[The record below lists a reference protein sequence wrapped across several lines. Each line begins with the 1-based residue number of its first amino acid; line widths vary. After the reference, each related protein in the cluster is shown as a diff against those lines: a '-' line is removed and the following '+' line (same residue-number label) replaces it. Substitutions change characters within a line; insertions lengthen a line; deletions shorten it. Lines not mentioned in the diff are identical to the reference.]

1 MWSRLGQFD
10 DVVLDLLGLLHQIFD
25 GRFRCKRTFVQLIDE
40 HEEALLLDG
49 EPRDFMEAYL
59 REVRRNP
66 EHDHIRRRSLCFVAA
81 DLWTGGMETTV
92 TTMRWAI
99 IYLVYHPSVLIRCQ
113 MELDKVL
120 LYQKTSQPISTVVLR
135 KIVCNSQE
143 LQDRQKAKS
152 DSNETAQQQSK
163 ALPPIPFPRSF
174 IRQQKPNAAT
184 NVSNDSAT
192 QAVFELL
199 TEQVINQLVWLFRGA
214 VFLGNAL
221 PDGFAIGQRLA
232 PTLAIAFTATIE
244 EHDLCFIA
252 DISTTASLSVRPKQ
266 RLTTVSMY

>member
-1 MWSRLGQFD
+1 
-10 DVVLDLLGLLHQIFD
+10 
-25 GRFRCKRTFVQLIDE
+25 
-40 HEEALLLDG
+40 
-49 EPRDFMEAYL
+49 MEAYL

-113 MELDKVL
+113 MELDK
-120 LYQKTSQPISTVVLR
+120 
-135 KIVCNSQE
+135 
-143 LQDRQKAKS
+143 
-152 DSNETAQQQSK
+152 
-163 ALPPIPFPRSF
+163 
-174 IRQQKPNAAT
+174 T